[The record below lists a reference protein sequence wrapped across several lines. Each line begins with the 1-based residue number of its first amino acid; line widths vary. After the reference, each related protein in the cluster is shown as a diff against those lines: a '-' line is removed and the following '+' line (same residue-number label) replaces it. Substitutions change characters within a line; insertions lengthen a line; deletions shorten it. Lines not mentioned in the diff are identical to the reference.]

1 MRRSCIPEGRVVLQA
16 ILLGNNAV
24 FEGDM
29 SVLDD
34 PQRHLVLDLLN
45 LETRALVLYDEA
57 LHLTVGHIPR
67 PDDG

>member
-1 MRRSCIPEGRVVLQA
+1 
-16 ILLGNNAV
+16 
-24 FEGDM
+24 M

-57 LHLTVGHIPR
+57 IHLAVGHIPR
-67 PDDG
+67 PNDG